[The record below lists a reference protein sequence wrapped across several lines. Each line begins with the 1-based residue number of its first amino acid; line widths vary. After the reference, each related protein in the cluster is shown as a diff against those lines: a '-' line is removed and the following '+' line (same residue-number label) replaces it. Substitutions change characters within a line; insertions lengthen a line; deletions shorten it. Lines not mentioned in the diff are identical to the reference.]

1 MKSATVIKMP
11 RATPGTPGYKWTDAQ
26 RKKHAATCARKR
38 AARLKEERQERR
50 SASGRK
56 GSRDPLQ
63 DRISA
68 LAARNTATPKPRKG
82 GPGPEE
88 RLDAIVYLSRA
99 YAAYEGIPDEALL
112 GLLALRTL
120 QGRIK

>member
-1 MKSATVIKMP
+1 MKTATAKIVKLP
-11 RATPGTPGYKWTDAQ
+11 RAAPGTPGYRWTDAQ
-26 RKKHAATCARKR
+26 RRKHARTCARKR

-50 SASGRK
+50 SPAKRPVVPGE
-56 GSRDPLQ
+56 
-63 DRISA
+63 RIDVSTY
-68 LAARNTATPKPRKG
+68 ARTATPKLRKG

-88 RLDAIVYLSRA
+88 RTDAIVYLSRA
-99 YAAYEGIPDEALL
+99 YAAYEYVPDEALL